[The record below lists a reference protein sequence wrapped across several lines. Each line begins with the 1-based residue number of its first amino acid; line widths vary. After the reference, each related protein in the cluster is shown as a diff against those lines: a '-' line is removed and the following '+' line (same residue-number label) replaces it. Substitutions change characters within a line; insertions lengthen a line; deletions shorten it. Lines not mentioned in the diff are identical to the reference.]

1 MVPILSAGKTLIKTA
16 IGPEQQ
22 SLTDRRL
29 RRFIFVFRLWRFRRR
44 HSPGLDRQRVTI
56 RMNFFGK
63 IFAEI
68 FAAVIRHEERELEQI
83 NALIVRRIDP
93 DLAEVKRAGI
103 HRTHPRPML
112 AAIFRSKN
120 AAALASQIAE
130 GP

>member
-29 RRFIFVFRLWRFRRR
+29 WWFIFVFRLWRFRRR

-56 RMNFFGK
+56 GMNFFGK

-83 NALIVRRIDP
+83 NALILRRIDP
-93 DLAEVKRAGI
+93 DLAEIKRAGI
-103 HRTHPRPML
+103 HRAHPRPMF
-112 AAIFRSKN
+112 AAIFGSKH
-120 AAALASQIAE
+120 AAAFAA
-130 GP
+130 

>member
-68 FAAVIRHEERELEQI
+68 FAAVIRPAERELEPM
-83 NALIVRRIDP
+83 NALTVRLINP
-93 DLAEVKRAGI
+93 TLVKLKLA
-103 HRTHPRPML
+103 L
-112 AAIFRSKN
+112 
-120 AAALASQIAE
+120 
-130 GP
+130 